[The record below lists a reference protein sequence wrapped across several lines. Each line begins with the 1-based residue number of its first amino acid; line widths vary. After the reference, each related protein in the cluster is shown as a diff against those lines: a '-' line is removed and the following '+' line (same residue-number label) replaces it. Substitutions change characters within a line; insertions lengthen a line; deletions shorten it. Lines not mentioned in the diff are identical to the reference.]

1 MSIMLEETDMEIKVR
16 ATQYDLD
23 TKEATILAD
32 GKAFLNLD
40 TLFYREK
47 DHPESAQQISFRSGG
62 EVILQRR
69 GHGETR
75 SEIHLRLNETG
86 RSRVQTSC
94 GEMEIDTY
102 MSDCYHSEDLWMVE
116 YQILADGQPVST
128 RRIVWELS
136 GVKDDSAA

>member
-1 MSIMLEETDMEIKVR
+1 MEIKVR

-47 DHPESAQQISFRSGG
+47 DHPESAQQITFRSGG

-69 GHGETR
+69 GNGEGFVCFGET
-75 SEIHLRLNETG
+75 LA
-86 RSRVQTSC
+86 C
-94 GEMEIDTY
+94 GGHA
-102 MSDCYHSEDLWMVE
+102 SW
-116 YQILADGQPVST
+116 
-128 RRIVWELS
+128 
-136 GVKDDSAA
+136 